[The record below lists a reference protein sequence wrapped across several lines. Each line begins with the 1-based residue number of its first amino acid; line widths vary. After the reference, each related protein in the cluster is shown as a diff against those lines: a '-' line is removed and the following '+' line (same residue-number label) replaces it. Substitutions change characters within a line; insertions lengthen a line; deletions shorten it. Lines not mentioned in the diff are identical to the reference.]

1 MINAREAKRLLNI
14 RYGKSG
20 ERGVSEIK
28 TIGLYTIIRFSSA
41 VDRILNDNNYRLE
54 NSLLYSHRV
63 FDEIEE
69 TILRIMRES

>member
-1 MINAREAKRLLNI
+1 MNALEAKRLLNI
-14 RYGKSG
+14 RYGKFA
-20 ERGVSEIK
+20 ECGVSEIQM
-28 TIGLYTIIRFSSA
+28 IGLYTIIRFSSA

-54 NSLLYSHRV
+54 NSLFYSHRA

>member
-1 MINAREAKRLLNI
+1 MNVLEAKRLLNI

-20 ERGVSEIK
+20 ERGVSEIQ

-54 NSLLYSHRV
+54 NSLLYSHRA

-69 TILRIMRES
+69 TITRIMRES